1 MNGDFQ
7 DRKHEPLI
15 LRVKQGSELDEFM
28 RYMLEQDRPV
38 GKEELQE
45 AGLYYRSGHLPSWL
59 AKWFDNVT
67 NVHKW
72 GNKKENHL
80 KYVYINPS
88 APISIGADTVQLG
101 GDAQAQSAESLE
113 RVQWPQAPPII
124 DSMGDVFRKPPWF
137 DTMRKMVK
145 LGRHIALQ
153 GPPGV
158 GKDTAVQELAAQ
170 EGVPLVTVGGDA
182 GFRRRDLVGS
192 AQIAMGHSF
201 MDVAEYAA
209 AVVNGWWAVLSEVN
223 AADADALLYINT
235 QLAAPNIV
243 TIAGK
248 AYPVHPNFRLFI
260 TYNAGLVGTKPLP
273 QSFKDRFFSIQIP
286 FFATVQLKS
295 VLVAHGMPSDAP
307 WSNFIVEYGQ
317 NLWNAHE
324 RGQLRYQITSRRL
337 MDAVALMNSGLTD
350 SPVDALGA
358 AVIAAID
365 NPLEAKAATQILK
378 NLNDALGYGTKDWN
392 KFGEMEEDY
401 A

>member
-1 MNGDFQ
+1 MNSDFQ
-7 DRKHEPLI
+7 DRKHEPLV
-15 LRVKQGSELDEFM
+15 LRVKQGSELDDFM
-28 RYMLEQDRPV
+28 RYMLEQDKPV
-38 GKEELQE
+38 GKQELLDV
-45 AGLYYRSGHLPSWL
+45 GLWVRSGHLPTWL
-59 AKWFDNVT
+59 SDWFDNVT
-67 NVHKW
+67 MVADW
-72 GNKKENHL
+72 GDKDKKKHL
-80 KYVYINPS
+80 KYHYVNPS

-101 GDAQAQSAESLE
+101 GQAQAFEPME
-113 RVQWPQAPPII
+113 RIQWPQSPPLVE
-124 DSMGDVFRKPPWF
+124 SMGNMYRKPEWF
-137 DTMRKMVK
+137 DVMRKMVK
-145 LGRHIALQ
+145 QGRHISLE

-192 AQIAMGHSF
+192 AQIAMGQSF

-248 AYPVHPNFRLFI
+248 AYPVHPDFRLFI

-273 QSFKDRFFSIQIP
+273 QSFKDRFYPIKIP
-286 FFATVQLKS
+286 FFNAVLLKS
-295 VLVAHGMPSDAP
+295 VLTAHGMRHDAP

-317 NLWNAHE
+317 HLWTAHE
-324 RGQLRYQITSRRL
+324 RGNLRYQVTSRRL
-337 MDAVALMNSGLTD
+337 MDAVALMNSGMID
-350 SPVDALGA
+350 NPKDALEA
-358 AVIAAID
+358 AVIGAID
-365 NPLEAKAATQILK
+365 NPMEAKVAAQILN
-378 NLNDALGYGTKDWN
+378 NLNDTWTRVGSWN
-392 KFGEMEEDY
+392 EEDDD